1 MKPSVSVIVRAHER
15 SAALDVALTALAQ
28 QDTAEFEIL
37 VVGSKDCAAVV
48 ALHAA
53 RAHCPI
59 SHVEASSAEPRNS
72 AADRARGAV
81 LLFLD
86 AEAVPDP
93 GVISSH
99 RAAQCAQPGL
109 AVGTATHSANVILE
123 DLRGGLEARLA
134 RPDAAISPWHAQLPQ
149 LFGDGGNVPFSWAAV
164 LLHHLSVH
172 VDVWRALDG
181 LDASLG
187 DESRGWDLGLRAAG
201 AGARV
206 GLVRGAISVL
216 PRAARAVGVHD
227 ALRHKHP
234 AAPIDLVTLWRG
246 AAAED
251 LPYVPDELGIGH
263 WRAVCDA
270 LLDED
275 ARRALDLLRAAATR
289 AQAPRSELDYVL
301 RDAVNRTLVL
311 RDG

>member
-1 MKPSVSVIVRAHER
+1 MTPSVSVIVRAHER
-15 SAALDVALTALAQ
+15 PAALDVTLTALAQ
-28 QDTAEFEIL
+28 QDTAGFEVL
-37 VVGSKDCAAVV
+37 VVGGEECAAVV

-72 AADRARGAV
+72 AADQARGAI

-99 RAAQCAQPGL
+99 RAAQRAQPGL
-109 AVGTATHSANVILE
+109 AVGTATHSANVILD

-134 RPDAAISPWHAQLPQ
+134 RPDAAISAWHAQLPE
-149 LFGDGGNVPFSWAAV
+149 LFHDGGHVPFRWATV
-164 LLHHLSVH
+164 LPHHLSVH

-187 DESRGWDLGLRAAG
+187 DESRGWDLGLRAG
-201 AGARV
+201 SAGARV
-206 GLVRGAISVL
+206 SLVRGAISVL

-227 ALRHKHP
+227 ALQHKHP
-234 AAPIDLVTLWRG
+234 AAPIDLVTLWRA

-263 WRAVCDA
+263 WRALCDA
-270 LLDED
+270 LRDED
-275 ARRALDLLRAAATR
+275 ARRALDLLRAAARR

-311 RDG
+311 RDA